1 MTEERL
7 PRDQSAWEWIFG
19 KDGQP
24 APREGWDPAEEG
36 EPSSVGPETS
46 EGPGASDPLPVE
58 PERHAPPVPAKE
70 GEEAGFS
77 RRAAEYPGRPGLF
90 DWRQGIILS
99 VLLEPPKARRF
110 GLLGWR
116 RR

>member
-1 MTEERL
+1 MTEEHL

-36 EPSSVGPETS
+36 EPSSVEPT
-46 EGPGASDPLPVE
+46 ASDPFPVE
-58 PERHAPPVPAKE
+58 PERHASPVPAKE
-70 GEEAGFS
+70 REEAGFS
-77 RRAAEYPGRPGLF
+77 RRASEYPGRRGLF

-110 GLLGWR
+110 GPLGWR